1 MGRYKGSRMIKV
13 TLQVDGVKSSVA
25 QKDGCNLEE
34 VLQVIQQAV
43 MGCGFYPKGNL
54 DFIEDDL

>member
-1 MGRYKGSRMIKV
+1 MIKV